1 MTDAPKKHLLDIP
14 FGDWFHALG
23 LTPENAY
30 RARQVQEWVFLKR
43 AKTFA
48 DMTNL
53 PAALRTDWESKYVLR
68 SLTVDRQETSG
79 LDGTARLFFRTA
91 DGKTVSAVFLPGRPN
106 KSDASVRYAL
116 CLSTQAGC
124 AWGCVF
130 CASGRVKYERNLTS
144 GEIMEQ
150 VMWAEE
156 VTKKRVSN
164 ILYMGMGEP
173 LANYDNVL
181 GSLRAFRSPLAFNL
195 GARHVT
201 LSTCGLVPQ
210 ILKLSAEAPKI
221 NLAISLHAADDETRK
236 KILPKSSAWPIKE
249 LLKAA
254 WTFQRGMGGDGR
266 VTFEY
271 ILLKGINDSE
281 REAQRLSNLL
291 REKNAW
297 VNLIVYNPVP
307 GLPYEAPEESVV
319 DGFAQ
324 VLKDRGLFVHVRK
337 PQGRD
342 IQAGCGQLGA
352 PVPV

>member
-1 MTDAPKKHLLDIP
+1 MTDVQKKNLLDIP

-23 LTPENAY
+23 LTPENSY

-43 AKTFA
+43 AKTFS

-53 PAALRTDWESKYVLR
+53 PAALRTAWDEKYILR
-68 SLTVDRQETSG
+68 SLTVDRQETSA
-79 LDGTARLFFRTA
+79 LDGTARLFFRTQ
-91 DGKTVSAVFLPGRPN
+91 DGKTVSAVFLPGRA
-106 KSDASVRYAL
+106 KGDDAGRYAL
-116 CLSTQAGC
+116 CISTQAGC

-130 CASGRVKYERNLTS
+130 CASGRVKFERNLTG
-144 GEIMEQ
+144 GEIIEE

-156 VTKKRVSN
+156 VTGKRVSN
-164 ILYMGMGEP
+164 VLYMGMGEP

-181 GSLRAFRSPLAFNL
+181 ASLRAFRSPLAFNL

-249 LLKAA
+249 LLKAS
-254 WTFQRGMGGDGR
+254 WTFQQGMGDSR

-271 ILLKGINDSE
+271 ILLKGVNDSI

-307 GLPYEAPEESVV
+307 GLPYEMPDDATVEA
-319 DGFAQ
+319 FAA
-324 VLKDRGLFVHVRK
+324 VLKERGLFVHVRK

-352 PVPV
+352 PTPV